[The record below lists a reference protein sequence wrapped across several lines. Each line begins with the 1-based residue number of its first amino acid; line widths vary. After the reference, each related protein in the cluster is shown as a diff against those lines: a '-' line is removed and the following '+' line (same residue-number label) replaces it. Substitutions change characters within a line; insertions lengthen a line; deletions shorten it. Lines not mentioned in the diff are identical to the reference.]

1 MWIGHFYGTVSIV
14 FYWQPAKEIHRTF
27 IKLIGICCVN
37 GRELIGDMLKGR
49 RKKAAAVQDRRNN
62 LTPPKPFVTFNCPWS
77 ITALAWKKQAAA
89 PPDWIFSARL

>member
-1 MWIGHFYGTVSIV
+1 VAAACGVTWLELSEKCRTNRKFMWIGHFYGAVSIV

-62 LTPPKPFVTFNCPWS
+62 LTPPKPFVTFNCP
-77 ITALAWKKQAAA
+77 
-89 PPDWIFSARL
+89 